1 MTAAESCPEKIE
13 KFQRPVIDLEATGKR
28 IEFLRKSKNLAV
40 KNLQSLFGFETPQAI
55 YTGNPG
61 KTCPQLITF
70 SSCQNFSKLISL
82 KFWLPKIPKNR
93 RCQFHNRKP

>member
-28 IEFLRKSKNLAV
+28 IEFLRKSKNLSV

-55 YTGNPG
+55 YNWESGKNLPSIDNLFVLSKFLEIDISEILVAKNP
-61 KTCPQLITF
+61 KKPEV
-70 SSCQNFSKLISL
+70 SIS
-82 KFWLPKIPKNR
+82 
-93 RCQFHNRKP
+93 